1 MHACISGSGGGGS
14 GYAIELATGAA
25 AGVGARAEAVLCMR
39 WARRCWCAYVR
50 CSIIIFTPV
59 RTRVRDLLAYALAGL
74 SGRASAVMKSLSS

>member
-1 MHACISGSGGGGS
+1 MHAM
-14 GYAIELATGAA
+14 GAP
-25 AGVGARAEAVLCMR
+25 VLV
-39 WARRCWCAYVR
+39 CAYVR